1 MNSLVSRRLAVS
13 STFWR
18 RLLSTAASSTSSSTS
33 TSSSSSVPRG
43 ARFVKQRSR
52 RNVAM
57 FLGLFGFIGAVYA
70 YVIAKV
76 GQEEFSDV
84 DKQGNLRVKIK

>member
-1 MNSLVSRRLAVS
+1 
-13 STFWR
+13 
-18 RLLSTAASSTSSSTS
+18 
-33 TSSSSSVPRG
+33 
-43 ARFVKQRSR
+43 
-52 RNVAM
+52 M